1 MKTFSVAVAV
11 AVMLTFICIQESSA
25 VPLSEVEEL
34 EEEMSTDNPD
44 ATQEETSVETWMMP
58 FNIRENGY
66 TGPIRCRYCCG
77 CCALGVCGIC
87 CK

>member
-1 MKTFSVAVAV
+1 MFCIVAAVAV
-11 AVMLTFICIQESSA
+11 LLGFICIQGNFA
-25 VPLSEVEEL
+25 FPFTTVEEL

-44 ATQEETSVETWMMP
+44 ATQEETSVETWMR
-58 FNIRENGY
+58 NLKENGY